1 MDSTVEQLS
10 VGVIENFL
18 REWYKTSRSS
28 KEGSKVVTLNDAE
41 KNFLTKWFTELHMK
55 IQKKTPLHV
64 LAGTGSWETVSI
76 NSKLT
81 IPYCNLKTSKD
92 NDVQLMSIAYVEGD
106 FMRATDILTELVKT
120 STKGGISLLIAD
132 APYGVTDENW
142 DEAWTIDH
150 FRGTLA
156 VVEHCNKI
164 TNPSN
169 PWDGVVV
176 VWFVSDSQLAFISR
190 LVEEYELN
198 FRHKVWVKPSS
209 VHSQGSRLRQ
219 DHEHI
224 VLIWKGGEDRLCKYW
239 DKDDPHR

>member
-1 MDSTVEQLS
+1 MYWLARG
-10 VGVIENFL
+10 VGKL
-18 REWYKTSRSS
+18 CPT
-28 KEGSKVVTLNDAE
+28 T
-41 KNFLTKWFTELHMK
+41 
-55 IQKKTPLHV
+55 
-64 LAGTGSWETVSI
+64 

-81 IPYCNLKTSKD
+81 IPYCNLKTPKD
-92 NDVQLMSIAYVEGD
+92 NEVQLMSIAYVEGD
-106 FMRATDILTELVKT
+106 FMRATDILAERVKT